1 MGILDVSLTL
11 MLSPL
16 ILATAVLSI
25 IPISFS
31 HLAPSRKRLRK
42 SGSGRLVLLAVDET
56 SLPALRWSL
65 DQILTPRDFVHV
77 LHILEPSDPPS
88 VFPFNVTTPVEM
100 LDGIKGL
107 GQVMRELKAARVHFD
122 GRVMNAG
129 SGGTAD
135 LILQIISNVEPD
147 LVILGSSKRTGPYSP
162 F

>member
-77 LHILEPSDPPS
+77 LHILEPSDAPS